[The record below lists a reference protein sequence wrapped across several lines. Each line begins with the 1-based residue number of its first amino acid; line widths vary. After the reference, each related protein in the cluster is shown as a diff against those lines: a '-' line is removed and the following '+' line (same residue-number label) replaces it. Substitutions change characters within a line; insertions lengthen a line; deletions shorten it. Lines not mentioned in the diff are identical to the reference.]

1 MLSISS
7 SIANIDL
14 FKRETDSN
22 GNWDWDTG
30 IFVGRPFKVSYT
42 SSSILMA
49 DAWKERANGVPQ
61 GCFLLAYYDCD
72 PEKPEI
78 QEALLLRVI
87 EPAELPTDKDMVSSM
102 VEYYKDHIR
111 TGNTQQSQLDEYS
124 RYEFGFSGLRC
135 SILGSFY
142 LDSERK
148 LRFGAD
154 VENFYAAH
162 NYSVIKPSN
171 EILGLIANYRENGV
185 PGGNG
190 DIRIGSV
197 RYSSSQRFNQAIG
210 DIPVYIQAKDF
221 AGKRTALFG
230 MTRTGKSNSIK
241 KIIQANEQMS
251 GLARHQLDSQNED
264 PKDILEQFIGEAP
277 KYPIGQIIFDINGEY
292 ANANLQDE
300 GTAIFDIYKDK
311 TERYSIVEKEGF
323 KVMKVNF
330 YNEIE
335 AGFELIKS
343 YPLISDDKN
352 RFMMAFKSVDLSKP
366 EESHPDYHSSRN
378 RYNKRVSV
386 YKCILFSA
394 GFNVPQGETIKLH
407 VNKELL
413 KIIRVAK
420 PRQESAKDSEAKFYS
435 ESEMQGEIDLR
446 LARDWWLK
454 FCEIYREYK
463 NPPRKSKFDNK
474 NNSENREEM
483 PSELLKDFLDKY
495 KEDKGHDYIDE
506 DLKTLLSILFKKNL
520 DDNIG
525 HNGYKVLTPIKPQH
539 TEKSKTSFENDIL
552 QYLRQGKI
560 VIADLSSGDEELQ
573 RMYSERITRHIFRD
587 SMERFTQAKPNNF
600 IQFYFEEAH
609 NLFPKK
615 DDKDLSQIYNRLAKE
630 GAKLNLGLVYATQE
644 VSSISSNILK
654 ATQNW
659 FISHLNNE
667 DEIRE
672 LRKYYDFSDFSDSL
686 IRFSQNTDKGFVR
699 VKTYSNSFVVPVQVD
714 KFGR

>member
-7 SIANIDL
+7 RIANIDL
-14 FKRETDSN
+14 FKRKTDAN
-22 GNWDWDTG
+22 GNWNWDTG
-30 IFVGRPFKVSYT
+30 IFVGRPFKISYT

-142 LDSERK
+142 LDSEKK

-185 PGGNG
+185 PGGSG

-197 RYSSSQRFNQAIG
+197 RYSSSQRFNQTIG

-251 GLARHQLDSQNED
+251 ELARYQLDSQNEA
-264 PKDILEQFIGEAP
+264 PEEILKQFIGEAP

-311 TERYSIVEKEGF
+311 TDRYSIVEKEGF

-343 YPLISDDKN
+343 YPLIADDTSKYMVN
-352 RFMMAFKSVDLSKP
+352 FKSVVLDKP
-366 EESHPDYHSSRN
+366 FNYEADKSVST
-378 RYNKRVSV
+378 RYDRRLSV
-386 YKCILFSA
+386 YKCILKAA
-394 GFNVPQGETIKLH
+394 GFKCSDDEKVIFS

-413 KIIRVAK
+413 DEIGIPEVNSQSLKSGISLDLAIQWWTALW
-420 PRQESAKDSEAKFYS
+420 DSYDSS
-435 ESEMQGEIDLR
+435 EVCTGYKKEKKREWAD
-446 LARDWWLK
+446 DELK
-454 FCEIYREYK
+454 ALLVVLT
-463 NPPRKSKFDNK
+463 RKSVSGGSVD
-474 NNSENREEM
+474 RTGY
-483 PSELLKDFLDKY
+483 L
-495 KEDKGHDYIDE
+495 
-506 DLKTLLSILFKKNL
+506 NL
-520 DDNIG
+520 R
-525 HNGYKVLTPIKPQH
+525 PITAQH
-539 TEKSKTSFENDIL
+539 TDKSQTPFEDDIL
-552 QYLRQGKI
+552 QALRNGKI

-587 SMERFTQAKPNNF
+587 SMQRFTQAKPNNF

-615 DDKDLSQIYNRLAKE
+615 DDKNLSQIYNRLAKE

-699 VKTYSNSFVVPVQVD
+699 VKTYSNSFVVPVQVG
-714 KFGR
+714 KFGGKVEEKNELL